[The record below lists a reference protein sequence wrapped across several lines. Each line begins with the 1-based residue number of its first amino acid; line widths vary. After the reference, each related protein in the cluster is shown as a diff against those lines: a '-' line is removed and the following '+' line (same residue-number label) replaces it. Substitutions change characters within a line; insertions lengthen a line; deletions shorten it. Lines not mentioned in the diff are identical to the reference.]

1 MVDSYAKAVD
11 SNTLGSIDSCIGFSK
26 IVDERTAKKIAQSR
40 FELVLAAGYD
50 KEALEILQKNEQLK
64 IVKINTS
71 FEDIKTL
78 ISQELKITPF
88 GVLEQDKNRADFNK
102 DTFKIQTKKK
112 PEQEQMFDIHVSE
125 GDTDEYV
132 EATFMEEAEVVEDS
146 VVVDNPEKLIIQF
159 MINLAKVGGNWSEK
173 KEAILT
179 DAIENSTLS
188 DDEQLE
194 LAQVMACD
202 KLIQIDFSS
211 LQNDEANSAKLLEK
225 GVVILKA
232 EEKVAL
238 AEKLYF
244 KKIVKLLGFRH
255 TCIDIRNNNVNH
267 AFLDAA
273 FLQRF
278 NPCFKGNIGNIEF
291 VPHFVRYFIPFFTNK
306 IHFKTMPFRNFALFT
321 III

>member
-112 PEQEQMFDIHVSE
+112 PEQEQIEDAIFAFKVAKHAKSNAIIIAKNFKTISIGQAETSFAEACENAVDLACDSTKDAVLA
-125 GDTDEYV
+125 TDSKIL
-132 EATFMEEAEVVEDS
+132 TPEVLHAAARGRLA
-146 VVVDNPEKLIIQF
+146 LIIQ
-159 MINLAKVGGNWSEK
+159 AGGSLNDK
-173 KEAILT
+173 KL
-179 DAIENSTLS
+179 IE
-188 DDEQLE
+188 Q
-194 LAQVMACD
+194 CD
-202 KLIQIDFSS
+202 KYEISMITT
-211 LQNDEANSAKLLEK
+211 
-225 GVVILKA
+225 G
-232 EEKVAL
+232 
-238 AEKLYF
+238 
-244 KKIVKLLGFRH
+244 
-255 TCIDIRNNNVNH
+255 
-267 AFLDAA
+267 
-273 FLQRF
+273 
-278 NPCFKGNIGNIEF
+278 IE
-291 VPHFVRYFIPFFTNK
+291 
-306 IHFKTMPFRNFALFT
+306 HFKS
-321 III
+321 